1 MTTAGSLEAL
11 SRDLGIEI
19 RYRDQSGETRQAP
32 ESTARALVARL
43 RPPPDHAVLPPVRVQ
58 RDGDRAPT
66 VPLRRGATPVGQLR
80 WEIEAEPGH
89 RLDGTIGNDPDQIT
103 IQEPLALGYHRLWL
117 RPSHGGPMIAEC
129 QLIVAPPRAFLP
141 PPLRD
146 GGRLWGLAVHL
157 FALRSPRNW
166 GIGDFSDLADFIGRA
181 AAAGAGAIGLNPLH
195 ALFPE
200 EPERASPYSPSSR
213 DFLNVLY
220 LDPEAIPD
228 FPECEPA
235 RRLRQSP
242 EFEQMLSRLRA
253 TTFVDYAGVAA
264 AKLQMLDLLYRH
276 FGDRHLS
283 PADERGRAFRQFQN
297 DTGPALRRFA
307 TFHAL
312 REHFGSASLEQM
324 PWRRWPKSFQ
334 SPGSDEVVDF
344 VRNNESRIEFFEYLQ
359 WQATLQLQY
368 CAERAR
374 SAGMPIGLYRDLA
387 VGVDDDSADA
397 WALQDY
403 LVDRW
408 SIGAPPDEWNLK
420 GQNWGIPPP
429 HPRHMRDT
437 AYAAFRETL
446 RANMRFA
453 GAIRVDHIL
462 GFVRLFWIPEG
473 AHPADGAY
481 VRYPLSDLLA
491 IVALESHRNK
501 CLVVGEDLGTVP
513 EGLREA
519 LRESGVLSYRLL
531 YFEREE
537 SGAFCEPRAW
547 PHQALIAA
555 TTHDLPTFPGYWAG
569 TDIELKARLDLYPS
583 SEREHRDRRIRKTD
597 RRQLVAAL
605 RREGLEADLNGPPP
619 VASVYRYLARTPGQ
633 LLMVQL
639 EDLLGV
645 HEQMN
650 LPGTTNQYPNW
661 RRKLPLDIAALFA
674 EPAVVRTL
682 AAINAEGRALPRQ
695 SAARS
700 CRSGENLVLPRA
712 TYRLQFNRDF
722 TFAQATRLLPYL
734 RDLGISHV
742 YASPYLK
749 ARPGSTHG
757 YDITDHDRLNPEIG
771 TAADFERFCETLRDA
786 GMGQVLDFI
795 PNHMGIGR
803 ADNGWWLDILEWGR
817 ASPFADFF
825 DINWVPRQPALQGK
839 VLLPLLGDQYGQ
851 VLERGELKLRFDDQT
866 GGFSVWYFEHRF
878 PIDPCYYGM
887 ILKNALGSER
897 GAALDPDTRMA
908 LARIVQ
914 TFSPKAGEQGAEDS
928 LSDVRSVADGMKKT
942 LADLAKA
949 KPVVAGFLH
958 AAAENLNGRPGEPDS
973 FMPLHRLLEQQ
984 HYRLAFW
991 RVAADEINYRR
1002 FFDINELA
1010 GIRME
1015 QPAVFEQ
1022 THRLISRLIAEGK
1035 LQGLRLDHVDGLF
1048 DPAAYFA
1055 QLQRLASECAP
1066 EANETSTSQPGAQP
1080 FYVLVEKILARH
1092 EHLREDWPIAGTTG
1106 YEFINLVNGLFV
1118 DPAGERPLDR
1128 TYRRF
1133 LDRSADFDEILH
1145 ACKTHVIDTILASE
1159 LNGLAGELDALSER
1173 HWSTR
1178 DYTEERLRAAL
1189 KEVIAGFPV
1198 YRTYISERGIAAEDR
1213 RDIDWAVSQARKTYA
1228 GPDPEI
1234 LDFVHAAM
1242 TADLA
1247 DRVPAYGRAET
1258 LRFAMRFQQYTGPV
1272 MAKSLEDT
1280 CFYRYIRLLS
1290 LNEVGG
1296 DPRQFGISTSAF
1308 HHLAQER
1315 AKRWPH
1321 ALSSSATHDT
1331 KRGADVRA
1339 RLNVLSELPAA
1350 WDKRVRRWASLNRFK
1365 RQRIDRTPAPSPND
1379 EYMIYQTMLGAWPT
1393 ELVGATSPEAA
1404 VVSRFRERLQAAVL
1418 KAIREAKRRTSW
1430 SNPNAV
1436 YENACVAFVERVLDT
1451 SRPNPFLE
1459 DFVGFQAKIARLGML
1474 NGLCQCVIKLTAPGI
1489 PDIYQGGE
1497 LWDLNLVDPDNR
1509 RPVDFE
1515 QRQRSLSEVRRIF
1528 QRPAAGRSTALHGL
1542 IEDWQ
1547 DGRIKLAVIA
1557 ALLDC
1562 RRRERALFTD
1572 GDYQPL
1578 AFDGPQANHLLGFG
1592 RRCNGRSCLVIV
1604 GRLFASLIG
1613 DQQDVYPGA
1622 SLWGD
1627 TTLVLPDRSRRFEN
1641 ALTGVALS
1649 AQDEELSMSEVLRDL
1664 PAAVLLGSP

>member
-1 MTTAGSLEAL
+1 VTTAGSLEAL

-32 ESTARALVARL
+32 ESTVRALVARL
-43 RPPPDHAVLPPVRVQ
+43 RPPPDHAVLPPVFVQ
-58 RDGDRAPT
+58 RDGDRALT
-66 VPLRRGATPVGQLR
+66 VP
-80 WEIEAEPGH
+80 PG
-89 RLDGTIGNDPDQIT
+89 
-103 IQEPLALGYHRLWL
+103 
-117 RPSHGGPMIAEC
+117 
-129 QLIVAPPRAFLP
+129 RAFLP

-146 GGRLWGLAVHL
+146 GGRLWGLAVQL

-166 GIGDFSDLADFIGRA
+166 GIGDFTDLADFIDRA

-200 EPERASPYSPSSR
+200 EPDRASPYSPSSR

-228 FPECEPA
+228 FAECKPA
-235 RRLRQSP
+235 RGLRQSP
-242 EFEQMLSRLRA
+242 EFEQVLSRLRA
-253 TTFVDYAGVAA
+253 AMFVDYTGVAA

-283 PADERGRAFRQFQN
+283 PMDERGRAFRQFQN
-297 DTGPALRRFA
+297 ETGPALRRFA

-312 REHFGSASLEQM
+312 REHFGSTSLENM
-324 PWRRWPKSFQ
+324 PWHRWPKPFQ
-334 SPGSDEVVDF
+334 SAGSAEVADF
-344 VRNNESRIEFFEYLQ
+344 VRNNVSRIEFFEYLQ
-359 WQATLQLQY
+359 WQADLQLQR

-387 VGVDDDSADA
+387 VGVDHDSADA
-397 WALQDY
+397 WALQDE
-403 LVDRW
+403 LVDGW

-420 GQNWGIPPP
+420 GQNWGLPPP
-429 HPRHMRDT
+429 HPHRMRAT
-437 AYAAFRETL
+437 AYTAFRETL

-453 GAIRVDHIL
+453 GALRVDHIL
-462 GFVRLFWIPEG
+462 GFMRLFWIPEG
-473 AHPADGAY
+473 VSPADGAY

-491 IVALESHRNK
+491 IVALESHRNH

-513 EGLREA
+513 EGLQEA
-519 LRESGVLSYRLL
+519 LRESGLLSYRLL

-547 PHQALIAA
+547 PHQALVAA
-555 TTHDLPTFPGYWAG
+555 TTHDLPTFPGYWDG
-569 TDIELKARLDLYPS
+569 TDIELKVGLGLYPS
-583 SEREHRDRRIRKTD
+583 PEREHRDRHMRETA
-597 RRQLVAAL
+597 RRQLVTAL
-605 RREGLEADLNGPPP
+605 RREGFEADVNGPPP
-619 VASVYRYLARTPGQ
+619 VVSVYRCLARTPGQ

-650 LPGTTNQYPNW
+650 LPGTTDQYPNW
-661 RRKLPLDIAALFA
+661 RRKLPLDIATLFA
-674 EPAVVRTL
+674 EPAVATTL
-682 AAINAEGRALPRQ
+682 AAIDAERRALPRQ

-700 CRSGENLVLPRA
+700 HRSPEDLALPQA

-722 TFAQATRLLPYL
+722 TFAHATRLLPYV

-757 YDITDHDRLNPEIG
+757 YDITDHNSLNPELG
-771 TAADFERFCETLRDA
+771 TAADFERFCEALHDA

-803 ADNGWWLDILEWGR
+803 ADNSWWLDVLEWGR

-825 DINWVPRQPALQGK
+825 DINWRPRQPALQGK

-851 VLERGELKLRFDDQT
+851 VLERGEMKLRFDDQT
-866 GGFSVWYFEHRF
+866 GSFSVWYFEHRF
-878 PIDPCYYGM
+878 PINPRHYGT
-887 ILKNALGSER
+887 ILKDALGSER
-897 GAALDPDTRMA
+897 GAALDPETRMA
-908 LARIVQ
+908 FARIMQ
-914 TFSPKAGEQGAEDS
+914 TFSPRAGEQGDEDP
-928 LSDVRSVADGMKKT
+928 LSDVRSAADGMKKA
-942 LADLAKA
+942 LADLAA
-949 KPVVAGFLH
+949 ASPSVAGCLH
-958 AAAENLNGRPGEPDS
+958 AAAENLSGRPGQPDS
-973 FMPLHRLLEQQ
+973 FMPLHSLLEQQ

-1015 QPAVFEQ
+1015 QPAVFEE
-1022 THRLISRLIAEGK
+1022 THRLIGQLIAEGK

-1055 QLQRLASECAP
+1055 QLQHLASKCAP
-1066 EANETSTSQPGAQP
+1066 KADETSTSQPGAQP
-1080 FYVLVEKILARH
+1080 FYVVVEKILARH

-1133 LDRSADFDEILH
+1133 LDRSADFDEILY

-1189 KEVIAGFPV
+1189 KEVVAGFPV

-1234 LDFVHAAM
+1234 LDFVHAAV
-1242 TADLA
+1242 TTDLA
-1247 DRVPAYGRAET
+1247 DHTPAYGRAEVF
-1258 LRFAMRFQQYTGPV
+1258 RFAMRFQQYTGPV

-1280 CFYRYIRLLS
+1280 CFFRWNRLLS

-1296 DPRQFGISTSAF
+1296 DPRQFGISTAAF

-1315 AKRWPH
+1315 AKRWPN
-1321 ALSSSATHDT
+1321 ALSPSATHDT

-1339 RLNVLSELPAA
+1339 RLNVLSELPAE
-1350 WDKRVRRWASLNRFK
+1350 WDKRVRRWASLNRFR
-1365 RQRIDRTPAPSPND
+1365 RQRIDRTPAPSSND

-1393 ELVGATSPEAA
+1393 ELVGATLPGAA
-1404 VVSRFRERLQAAVL
+1404 VVDRFRERLQDAVL

-1436 YENACVAFVERVLDT
+1436 YENACMTFVERILDG

-1459 DFVGFQAKIARLGML
+1459 DFVAYQAKIARFGML
-1474 NGLCQCVIKLTAPGI
+1474 NGLCQCFVELTAPGV

-1497 LWDLNLVDPDNR
+1497 LWDLSLIDPDNR

-1515 QRQRSLSEVRRIF
+1515 ERRHALAEVRPML
-1528 QRPAAGRSTALHGL
+1528 QWPAAKRSAALRGSL
-1542 IEDWQ
+1542 EAWK

-1562 RRRERALFTD
+1562 RQRERALFAR
-1572 GDYQPL
+1572 GSYQPL
-1578 AFDGPQANHLLGFG
+1578 EFDGPQANHLVGYG
-1592 RRCNGRSCLVIV
+1592 RHCDGRSCFVIV

-1622 SLWGD
+1622 SLWSD
-1627 TTLVLPDRSRRFEN
+1627 TALVLPDGSRLLEN
-1641 ALTGVALS
+1641 ALTGVTLS
-1649 AQDEELSMSEVLRDL
+1649 AQDNRLKLSEILCDL
-1664 PAAVLLGSP
+1664 PAAVLLDLPRD